1 MMEPTMET
9 WLSIGSAVV
18 SGLMAVVAG
27 LLSRSVKAAD
37 KDMEEN
43 KKKVGELEIRLRTV
57 ETETIQGLRADLD
70 MKLDGI
76 KETLSTM
83 AADLAVLKDRDHN
96 TRVNDRRKRT

>member
-1 MMEPTMET
+1 MET

-37 KDMEEN
+37 KDMEEA
-43 KKKVGELEIRLRTV
+43 KKKVGDLEIRLRTV

-76 KETLSTM
+76 KDTLANM